1 MSLLRLKSHHIL
13 NTFILYFFLLFYDK
27 SLQNGNKKSN
37 HFIKG
42 RLLDLYQYIPY
53 NSESYR
59 CIVHGGGPTKLF
71 ETEFLIALLSII
83 AIDIVLGGDN
93 AIVIALASRNLP
105 ESQRNKAILFGTALA
120 IIVRIL
126 LTIVA
131 VYLLMI
137 PYLRLVGGILLI
149 YIAYKLLVD
158 QEDEANITGGTT
170 IGSAIKTIVFAD
182 LVMAFDNVI
191 AVAGAA
197 QNNIYLVIF
206 GLLFSIPIIIGGS
219 KIILY
224 SLERFP
230 ILIYAGAGIL
240 AFTAAKMIVHE
251 EKLHHIF
258 ENQVFSYGLQAT
270 VIIGTLVAGY
280 IVKKT
285 KIA

>member
-1 MSLLRLKSHHIL
+1 
-13 NTFILYFFLLFYDK
+13 
-27 SLQNGNKKSN
+27 
-37 HFIKG
+37 
-42 RLLDLYQYIPY
+42 
-53 NSESYR
+53 
-59 CIVHGGGPTKLF
+59 LF

-105 ESQRNKAILFGTALA
+105 EEQRNKAILFGTGLA
-120 IIVRIL
+120 IIIRIF
-126 LTIVA
+126 LTIIA

-158 QEDEANITGGTT
+158 EEDAANITGGTT
-170 IGSAIKTIVFAD
+170 IASAIKTIVFAD
-182 LVMAFDNVI
+182 IVMAFDNVI

-197 QNNIYLVIF
+197 DNDIRLVIF
-206 GLLFSIPIIIGGS
+206 GLLFSVPIIIWGS

-230 ILIYAGAGIL
+230 ILVYAGSAIL

-258 ENQVFSYGLQAT
+258 ENSLISYSLQV
-270 VIIGTLVAGY
+270 VIVVGTLLAGY
-280 IVKKT
+280 LYSKVKT
-285 KIA
+285 V